1 MKKMF
6 IACAIVLML
15 MVMGCAKEA
24 PEATTPEA
32 GADAGADV
40 TAPAADTAPDTEG
53 EAVATAGNDVL
64 SAISCDTEA
73 KTVTF
78 TVTNTNSKDW
88 HFEKVS
94 VMEATEKVP
103 ARISING
110 KQLSDANVLCGIDV
124 LAAGQSVTCTKTY
137 DDATFASSI
146 RLGSENLGTLDYN
159 TLRLQSLDVN
169 TVIEFNC

>member
-1 MKKMF
+1 MQKMI
-6 IACAIVLML
+6 IASMLVLL
-15 MVMGCAKEA
+15 LLVVGCAKEA
-24 PEATTPEA
+24 EPQA
-32 GADAGADV
+32 
-40 TAPAADTAPDTEG
+40 TAPDQAAQAAVDVNEPEAEG
-53 EAVATAGNDVL
+53 EPAATATAGNEVL

-88 HFEKVS
+88 HLEKVS
-94 VMEATEKVP
+94 VMEATEKMP
-103 ARISING
+103 AKVSING
-110 KQLSDANVLCGIDV
+110 KLLSDANVLCGIDV